1 MKSIRIFLSGLI
13 LLAFSGASF
22 AGLATDNVKATTD
35 NILAILTNPK
45 LQGASQKAERRELLR
60 KELDRRFDWNT
71 SARSCLGRHWAK
83 RTPAEQEEFVRLFS
97 QFLENTYLDKFELY
111 YEDLDRIDYTGEKL
125 LDGFAAVKVTVTT
138 KTKVAHPVE
147 YRMQK
152 AEADWKVYDVII
164 EGASLV
170 KNYRDQF
177 DEIIAKSSFDGLMAD
192 IKSKL
197 KAQ

>member
-1 MKSIRIFLSGLI
+1 MKSIRFLLSGL
-13 LLAFSGASF
+13 LLMAFSGTCL
-22 AGLATDNVKATTD
+22 AGAATDNVKATTD
-35 NILAILTNPK
+35 SILSILHNPK
-45 LQGASQKAERRELLR
+45 FQAEGKKAERRELMR
-60 KELDRRFDWNT
+60 KELDQRFDWNT

-83 RTPAEQEEFVRLFS
+83 QSPAQQQEFVRLFS

-111 YEDLDRIDYTGEKL
+111 YDDLDRIDYAGEKI
-125 LDGFAAVKVTVTT
+125 LDNFASVKVTITT

-147 YRMQK
+147 YRMEM
-152 AEADWKVYDVII
+152 AGSDWKVYDVII

-177 DEIIAKSSFDGLMAD
+177 DEIIAKSSFDGLLAD

-197 KAQ
+197 QAH